1 MVGLR
6 ASLHL
11 LVVGLAAL
19 ALAGCGGD
27 GGGGGATTTNDPEDL
42 VVDTQEEGGPE
53 WAKGKAD
60 PEPGRTAMRFVEASI
75 AKDYRTM
82 WNSLSKATQGRI
94 APDYATFAKDVAR
107 DFATSIGAFVRE
119 DVDVVTSVTTG
130 PRVAVAS
137 VAGDRID
144 PASKKKEFETFGAAF
159 VKEDGEWKL
168 ELFGPIVL
176 TLVIPEERLALSRPR
191 VAVSVEAGAPILEV
205 GVWID
210 GKQYPSPT
218 EGASPTQMTI
228 FAEAEQEFEPGDH
241 TVMAY
246 ASVGDTAV
254 ATSWTFIIAE

>member
-27 GGGGGATTTNDPEDL
+27 GGGSATTTNDPEDL
-42 VVDTQEEGGPE
+42 VVDTQEEGGPD

-60 PEPGRTAMRFVEASI
+60 PAPGQAAMRFVEAAI
-75 AKDYRTM
+75 AKDYETM
-82 WNSLSKATQGRI
+82 WNALTKETQARI
-94 APDYATFAKDVAR
+94 ATDYETFVKDVAK
-107 DFATSIGAFVRE
+107 DFAASIGAFVRE
-119 DVDVVTSVTTG
+119 EIDVVTSVTTSD
-130 PRVAVAS
+130 RMAVAS
-137 VAGDRID
+137 IAGDRID
-144 PASKKKEFETFGAAF
+144 PASKKKEFETFGAALM
-159 VKEDGEWKL
+159 KQGGAWKL

-176 TLVIPEERLALSRPR
+176 TLVIPEERIALSKPR
-191 VAVSVEAGAPILEV
+191 VAVSAEAGAPILEV
-205 GVWID
+205 GVWLD

-228 FAEAEQEFEPGDH
+228 FAEAEEDFEPGNH

-246 ASVGDTAV
+246 ASVGNTAV
-254 ATSWTFIIAE
+254 ATAWTFIIAE